1 MNPNLEQAAL
11 LDRKTGKLLAKISL
25 AGEPIQTNGL
35 MSDSGIL
42 QGFTILT
49 SPRPLWDA
57 WFNQKT
63 VLLRTHNTQQLAR
76 IATYPTAG
84 ENQGHLDFIP
94 GTKQRYVG
102 MDRSRRRVKPKSQA
116 RRWLVML
123 QALLSV

>member
-1 MNPNLEQAAL
+1 MTAKLEQATL
-11 LDRKTGKLLAKISL
+11 LNRKTGKLLAKISL
-25 AGEPIQTNGL
+25 AGEPIQTDGL
-35 MSDSGIL
+35 ISDSGSL

-57 WFNQKT
+57 WFNQKI
-63 VLLRTHNTQQLAR
+63 VLLRTHRSQQLVR

-84 ENQGHLDFIP
+84 ENQGHLDYIP

-102 MDRSRRRVKPKSQA
+102 MDRSRRRVKPKPQT